1 MKVLK
6 KLSEELEKRSIAAKL
21 IEDEAILA
29 VYFSEEETGHEVYGD
44 IFFRPF
50 SDEKDAGGIYTLGWR
65 VMEVSGLSDM
75 KKSQMCTLA
84 AVINS
89 RLTTG
94 GYGYYAKDDEK
105 DEWLIFRM
113 SIPFAEKVKDEWLVN
128 ELVDAVALSA
138 SVIKNT
144 VDNFKDYDVNK

>member
-6 KLSEELEKRSIAAKL
+6 KLSEELEKRRIAAKF
-21 IEDEAILA
+21 IEEDAILT
-29 VYFSEEETGHEVYGD
+29 VYFSEEEVGHEVYGD
-44 IFFRPF
+44 IFFRPY
-50 SDEKDAGGIYTLGWR
+50 SDEKDSGGYYILRWE

-75 KKSQMCTLA
+75 KKSQMCNLV
-84 AVINS
+84 AVLNS

-94 GYGYYAKDDEK
+94 GYGYYAGDDE
-105 DEWLIFRM
+105 EWLIFRM

-138 SVIKNT
+138 TVIKNT
-144 VDNFKDYDVNK
+144 VDNFKDYDLNK